1 MWVWTL
7 DQEDPLEKHGNPLQ
21 NSCLENLMD
30 REAWWDTIH
39 RVAKSERQLKQ
50 LSTHVFKILKLPT
63 NKSLGQ
69 RAFSDDYQHREELT
83 SILLKLSW
91 KTAFKPVLHSQQPS
105 YQNTQ
110 VKMKVTRSCPTLCD
124 PMDYTVHGILQARI
138 LQWVAFPF
146 SGGSPQSRDWTQVS
160 CIAGGFFTSWATREA
175 LDI

>member
-21 NSCLENLMD
+21 NSCLKNLMD

-50 LSTHVFKILKLPT
+50 LSTHVCKILKLPT

-91 KTAFKPVLHSQQPS
+91 KTKEEVMLSSQYYTASNFHTKTHKWKLKSLGHSLLPNLSSILHHHPISKPLSW
-105 YQNTQ
+105 
-110 VKMKVTRSCPTLCD
+110 MFLTLK
-124 PMDYTVHGILQARI
+124 II
-138 LQWVAFPF
+138 F
-146 SGGSPQSRDWTQVS
+146 SK
-160 CIAGGFFTSWATREA
+160 
-175 LDI
+175 

>member
-21 NSCLENLMD
+21 NSCLKNLMD

-50 LSTHVFKILKLPT
+50 LSTHVCKILKLPT

-91 KTAFKPVLHSQQPS
+91 KTKEEVMLSSQYYRASNFHTKTHKWKLKSLGHVQLFVIPWTIQS
-105 YQNTQ
+105 
-110 VKMKVTRSCPTLCD
+110 ME
-124 PMDYTVHGILQARI
+124 
-138 LQWVAFPF
+138 F
-146 SGGSPQSRDWTQVS
+146 SRPE
-160 CIAGGFFTSWATREA
+160 SWSG
-175 LDI
+175 

>member
-83 SILLKLSW
+83 SILLKLFW
-91 KTAFKPVLHSQQPS
+91 KTAEEVTLSNQYYTASNLHTKTPKWKWKSLGHVQLFVIPWTIQS
-105 YQNTQ
+105 
-110 VKMKVTRSCPTLCD
+110 ME
-124 PMDYTVHGILQARI
+124 
-138 LQWVAFPF
+138 F
-146 SGGSPQSRDWTQVS
+146 SRPEYYSG
-160 CIAGGFFTSWATREA
+160 
-175 LDI
+175 